1 MTAKEYPKKIYL
13 QNEDG
18 AHPDCDT
25 YYGEGVTW
33 CEDKINKHD
42 VEYIRA
48 DLVNEKVRH
57 IAKQA
62 VEEERLKL
70 DGSVFMHQE
79 SNKLLMKAIDVRFDR
94 ILSRIKKLTQTNE
107 DK

>member
-33 CEDKINKHD
+33 CEDKINKDD

-57 IAKQA
+57 IAEQA
-62 VEEERLKL
+62 VDEIILNKKYTSYITLSEL
-70 DGSVFMHQE
+70 QE
-79 SNKLLMKAIDVRFDR
+79 IGVNVK
-94 ILSRIKKLTQTNE
+94 SRINELTQGE
-107 DK
+107 